1 MAEVL
6 DQEIVEGAD
15 VAPELP
21 LEEAGA
27 MPGMPGM
34 EGLEGLEGMAGGAD
48 GAGMPMDI
56 EALLNEIEGA
66 EVAPSQGAQAA
77 QPGSQSM
84 LQAMK
89 SAREALAQEE
99 AFEQQDNVTKRF
111 ANIEQEVVRLRQERD
126 RLSAQKVRDEIN
138 MTINSTV
145 GDELSR
151 LDVDPTTGPGKA
163 FARLLANSAMVAVAK
178 EQTKQGRQDIDL
190 GSVRSQV
197 MNYGKLLERVSS
209 EMATKQTQKQR
220 RAAAGAARA
229 PVTPSK
235 PVGDMS
241 DEEFDAAVLA
251 AFSNR

>member
-1 MAEVL
+1 MAEVYE
-6 DQEIVEGAD
+6 QEPGPPIEGE

-21 LEEAGA
+21 LGEELPPDALDAPPIEDAGVGQ
-27 MPGMPGM
+27 P
-34 EGLEGLEGMAGGAD
+34 L
-48 GAGMPMDI
+48 DI
-56 EALLNEIEGA
+56 DALLNEIEDA
-66 EVAPSQGAQAA
+66 EAPTAA
-77 QPGSQSM
+77 PEMARGGSNDM

-89 SAREALAQEE
+89 RAREALAQDD

-111 ANIEQEVVRLRQERD
+111 ANIESEVVRLRQERD
-126 RLSAQKVRDEIN
+126 RLSAQKIRDEIN

-145 GDELSR
+145 GDELNR
-151 LDVDPTTGPGKA
+151 LEVDPTTGPGKA

-197 MNYGKLLERVSS
+197 KNYGKLLERVSAA
-209 EMATKQTQKQR
+209 MATKLTQKQR
-220 RAAAGAARA
+220 SAAAGSAASPA
-229 PVTPSK
+229 TPSK